1 MREHG
6 IKRVFVAGLA
16 TDYCV
21 KATALDAK
29 AAGFDVVV
37 LADAAAAVNVAPG
50 DEERAPQELRDANVT
65 VTVSTALSGN
75 ARPLAC

>member
-1 MREHG
+1 M
-6 IKRVFVAGLA
+6 VVAGLA

-37 LADAAAAVNVAPG
+37 LEDAAAAVNVDPG
-50 DEERAPQELRDANVT
+50 GGSRALDELRGSGVAVARSTDVRGNVRL
-65 VTVSTALSGN
+65 V
-75 ARPLAC
+75 RQ